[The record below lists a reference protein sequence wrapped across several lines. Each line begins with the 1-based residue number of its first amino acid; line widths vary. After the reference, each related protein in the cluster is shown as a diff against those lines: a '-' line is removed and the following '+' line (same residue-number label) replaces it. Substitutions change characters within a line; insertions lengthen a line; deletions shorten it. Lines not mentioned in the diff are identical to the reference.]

1 MGVGRST
8 LIESDAGR
16 GPHIRSMVPT
26 DLAPISGFRLDD
38 LDEAVAW
45 LESELGVAYPFGTVG
60 VQLVG
65 PGATRAVLEGQTLI
79 LAGAEMLDPRRS
91 ACGWQ
96 GLLVHEVAHQWFGDS
111 VSLVSWDE
119 KWLSEGHATW
129 YQRRFEAETGCDP
142 LGFERRM
149 AVIAARAP
157 WIRDAGG
164 PPARPN
170 EPADAYD
177 STIYDQGALALEAL
191 RREVGDATFRA
202 IETGWLERYR
212 DSSAS
217 TDDFIELA
225 SEVAARD
232 LGPFLEAWLRGD
244 EVPPLP
250 ADPDV
255 SPSPAA
261 ILPGEGTHRP
271 SAGEE

>member
-1 MGVGRST
+1 
-8 LIESDAGR
+8 
-16 GPHIRSMVPT
+16 
-26 DLAPISGFRLDD
+26 
-38 LDEAVAW
+38 
-45 LESELGVAYPFGTVG
+45 
-60 VQLVG
+60 
-65 PGATRAVLEGQTLI
+65 VLEGQTLI

-91 ACGWQ
+91 GCGWQ
-96 GLLVHEVAHQWFGDS
+96 GMLVHEVAHQWFGDS

-142 LGFERRM
+142 LGFDGRM

-157 WIRDAGG
+157 SIRAAGG
-164 PPARPN
+164 PPARPR

-191 RREVGDATFRA
+191 RREVGDAMFRG
-202 IETGWLERYR
+202 IETEWLERYR
-212 DSSAS
+212 DSTAS

-232 LGPFLEAWLRGD
+232 LGPFLEAWLRSD

-261 ILPGEGTHRP
+261 ILPREGMPRP